1 MKKIALGGGLRTGG
15 RVTDASRVVKYTPCT
30 RQDIQPDDDNLDE
43 IAVVSNAAPENVK
56 YGAGGSLTANGP
68 RVVPGIITSAGGERL
83 DRRSASSTRIH
94 TSSPMYSTRSSENLK
109 SASRQ
114 SLLETVA
121 GKLHPH
127 HRGST
132 DTAASVRAR
141 SSLAYINRAHISS
154 DLEIPKKTREL
165 RRKEIKKEFEK
176 WETSTS
182 ASDRSRCKWTF
193 VFDPS
198 GRLCYYWSMV
208 VSVAFLYNFWV
219 IIYRFSFREIS
230 ESSIYMWFALDYLAD
245 LIYILDILFHFRTGY
260 LEEGVLQTDSE
271 KLRAHYMNSTMFYI
285 DALCLLPLD
294 FLYLSIG
301 FNSILRCFRLVKIYR
316 FWAFLDRTERH
327 TNYPNVFRAVNLTHY
342 VLVIF
347 HWNACLSHIISTTD
361 GFGSIGWFR
370 SSACDNTDVLCEYL
384 HAFYWS
390 TLALTTIGDLPRPRT
405 KGEYLFLVV
414 QIVLGLFLFAAVLGH
429 VANIVT
435 NVSAARK
442 EFQAKLDAVK
452 TYMRMRHVPEH
463 LQNKVIKWFDYLWLT
478 QKSSDEE
485 RSVGCLPDK
494 LKAEIAIHVHLD
506 TLKRVEI
513 FQNTEAGFL
522 CELVLR
528 LRPVLFS
535 PGDYICRKGEVGK
548 EMYIV
553 NRGRLQ
559 VVTDNGKTVLAT
571 LRAGSYF
578 GEISILNMG
587 TAGNRRTASVRSVGY
602 SDLFCLYKQDM
613 WDVLKDYPAARVRLE
628 AIAVKRLE
636 KYKRDPMRKSRLF
649 FPCGVRPISPFGSEA
664 GLLGASATGEDD
676 LARVALGRSRS
687 TPGLVESR
695 GKMALEE
702 MNVPPQKEASSSA
715 ATLLTSSDNQPTSLL
730 HHHLH
735 SPHTSET
742 QHAAPP
748 SSAPS
753 LQQASFAH
761 PVQTTSVHMNPFP
774 NMDHRRC
781 FPPTITSVGAPFYS
795 HPEPSVPM
803 EYPVSP
809 PGSENYLGSSPAST
823 THLLVP
829 SPLLGVSSAGPSPL
843 GAHTPTREASQEALL
858 AEIKRLRERL
868 VTLETENAT
877 MSVKLSQQQWEVE
890 SRLAE
895 IELQIC
901 GNTGSPVSISSDEF
915 ERNKESII

>member
-1 MKKIALGGGLRTGG
+1 MKKMGLRSGGARCVEPGG
-15 RVTDASRVVKYTPCT
+15 RIVKYTPCS
-30 RQDIQPDDDNLDE
+30 RQDMRVNDDLDE

-56 YGAGGSLTANGP
+56 YGAGGGGSLTTNGP

-83 DRRSASSTRIH
+83 ERRS
-94 TSSPMYSTRSSENLK
+94 SPLYTGRSSENIK
-109 SASRQ
+109 SASSRQ

-121 GKLHPH
+121 GKLQ
-127 HRGST
+127 HRGSVS
-132 DTAASVRAR
+132 AAAADGVRSR
-141 SSLAYINRAHISS
+141 PSLAFINRAHVSS
-154 DLEIPKKTREL
+154 DLEIPRKTREL
-165 RRKEIKKEFEK
+165 RRREIKREFEK
-176 WETSTS
+176 WDATGGGVGGGGGGGGG
-182 ASDRSRCKWTF
+182 AGDRSRCKWTF

-219 IIYRFSFREIS
+219 IIYRFSFCEIS
-230 ESSIYMWFALDYLAD
+230 ASSIFVWFALDYLAD
-245 LIYILDILFHFRTGY
+245 FLYVLDILFHFRTGF

-361 GFGSIGWFR
+361 GFGSAGWFR
-370 SSACDNTDVLCEYL
+370 SSSCEASDVLCEYL

-463 LQNKVIKWFDYLWLT
+463 LQNKVIRWFDYLWLT
-478 QKSSDEE
+478 QKCSDEE

-636 KYKRDPMRKSRLF
+636 KYKREPMRKMS
-649 FPCGVRPISPFGSEA
+649 
-664 GLLGASATGEDD
+664 
-676 LARVALGRSRS
+676 LGRSRS

-695 GKMALEE
+695 GKLPLEE
-702 MNVPPQKEASSSA
+702 VTPGAPSKEASSSVA
-715 ATLLTSSDNQPTSLL
+715 ALLQ
-730 HHHLH
+730 
-735 SPHTSET
+735 
-742 QHAAPP
+742 P
-748 SSAPS
+748 SSAPQAAES
-753 LQQASFAH
+753 PLSSSRSNGAGAVPYDQHHPPKHHQQHPPPPPSAASSAE
-761 PVQTTSVHMNPFP
+761 PRRLASTTVTTTPASPYRQP
-774 NMDHRRC
+774 L
-781 FPPTITSVGAPFYS
+781 PPPSPGVGLTAADLS
-795 HPEPSVPM
+795 SNA
-803 EYPVSP
+803 SP
-809 PGSENYLGSSPAST
+809 AGTSPAST
-823 THLLVP
+823 AQLMVP
-829 SPLLGVSSAGPSPL
+829 SPLLCGGVMGSGGGMSPL
-843 GAHTPTREASQEALL
+843 SVRDASQEALL

-868 VTLETENAT
+868 VTLEAENAT

-901 GNTGSPVSISSDEF
+901 GAASPESSGCSSDEQ
-915 ERNKESII
+915 ERNRESII